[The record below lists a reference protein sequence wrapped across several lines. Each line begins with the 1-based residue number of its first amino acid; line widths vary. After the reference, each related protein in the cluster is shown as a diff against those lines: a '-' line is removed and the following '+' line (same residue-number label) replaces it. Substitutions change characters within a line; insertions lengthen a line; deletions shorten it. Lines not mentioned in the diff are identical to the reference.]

1 MDLEIRWF
9 EYILQDDFVEAIF
22 SDKENKKDQN
32 AAKIVLKKI
41 KDDTFQFSFYYDK
54 KVKHENVKTTN
65 IKIRLNELLIF
76 YRQFL
81 VRLSSKEYHILKR
94 GQSKFKIV
102 EKATTA
108 LVNSQTSHNR
118 DKQYILMP
126 NMKLDFLVAQG
137 VMTHDYQIKA
147 NMQHKFRQINRFLEF
162 IRDIKDELPND
173 RPLNIIDFGC
183 GKSYLTF
190 AIYYYF
196 TSILNK
202 EVNIFGLDLKDE
214 VIDNCNKL
222 KEQLGYTNLTFKKGD
237 IADYKDDAPIDLI
250 VTLHACDTATDY
262 ALFHAIRLKTKVI
275 LSVPCCQHELHF
287 QMNNTP
293 LDSIF
298 KFGIIQ
304 ERTASLLTDGLRAL
318 MLESM
323 GYRTQILEFIDMEHT
338 PKNLLIR
345 AVLTNKTK
353 SRWSEIDEIINSY
366 HINPTLYK
374 LLREYKHE

>member
-1 MDLEIRWF
+1 MDFEIRWF
-9 EYILQDDFVEAIF
+9 NNIFSDDFIEAIF
-22 SDKENKKDQN
+22 SDKENKKGDS
-32 AAKIVLKKI
+32 ASKIILKRI
-41 KDDTFQFSFYYDK
+41 KEELYQFSFYYDK
-54 KVKHENVKTTN
+54 KVKHENINTN
-65 IKIRLNELLIF
+65 KLNDRLLEIIKD

-81 VRLSSKEYHILKR
+81 VRLVSKELHILKR
-94 GQSKFKIV
+94 GQNKFKII
-102 EKATTA
+102 EKATSA
-108 LVNSQTSHNR
+108 LKNDVVTHNR
-118 DKQYILMP
+118 DKQYILRP
-126 NMKLDFLVAQG
+126 GMKLDFLVVQG
-137 VMTHDYQIKA
+137 VMTHDYQVKA

-162 IRDIKDELPND
+162 IRDIEDELPKD
-173 RPLNIIDFGC
+173 RPLEIVDFGC

-196 TSILNK
+196 VYILK
-202 EVNIFGLDLKDE
+202 REVNIYGLDLKDE

-222 KEQLGYTNLTFKKGD
+222 KKELGYSNLTFHKGD
-237 IADYKDDAPIDLI
+237 IAEYKDDKPLDLM
-250 VTLHACDTATDY
+250 VTLHACDTATDF
-262 ALFHAIRLKTKVI
+262 ALYHGIRLKTKVI

-318 MLESM
+318 LLESM
-323 GYRTQILEFIDMEHT
+323 GYRTQILEFIDLEHT

-353 SRWSEIDEIINSY
+353 KRWTEVEDLIKEY
-366 HINPTLYK
+366 HVNPTLYR
-374 LLREYKHE
+374 LLKEEKHD

>member
-1 MDLEIRWF
+1 MDFEIKWLSYF
-9 EYILQDDFVEAIF
+9 FSSNFIEAIF
-22 SDKENKKDQN
+22 SEKENKKSSS
-32 AAKIVLKKI
+32 ATKIVIKI
-41 KDDTFQFSFYYDK
+41 IKENVYQLSFMFDK
-54 KVKHENVKTTN
+54 KVKHENVNTN
-65 IKIRLNELLIF
+65 KLCSRLQEIIKD

-81 VRLSSKEYHILKR
+81 IRLTNKEYHIIKR
-94 GQSKFKIV
+94 GNKFKIIDKDV
-102 EKATTA
+102 YITKNNTLT
-108 LVNSQTSHNR
+108 HDR
-118 DKQYILMP
+118 DKQYILKP
-126 NMKLDFLVAQG
+126 LMKLDFLVAQG
-137 VMTHDYQIKA
+137 VMTNDYQVKA

-162 IRDIKDELPND
+162 IRDIENELPTD
-173 RPLNIIDFGC
+173 RPIEIVDFGC

-196 TSILNK
+196 VHILK
-202 EVNIFGLDLKDE
+202 RKVHIFGLDLKDE

-222 KEQLGYTNLTFKKGD
+222 KDDLGYSDLMFKKGD
-237 IADYKDDAPIDLI
+237 IADYNSDKPIDLL

-262 ALFHAIRLKTKVI
+262 ALYHGIRLKTKVI

-287 QMNNTP
+287 QMHDTP

-304 ERTASLLTDGLRAL
+304 ERTAALLTDGLRAL
-318 MLESM
+318 LLESC
-323 GYRTQILEFIDMEHT
+323 GYKTQILEFIDLEHT

-353 SRWSEIDEIINSY
+353 NKWSEVEDLIKNY

-374 LLREYKHE
+374 LLKDERND

>member
-1 MDLEIRWF
+1 MELEIRWF
-9 EYILQDDFVEAIF
+9 ANIFLDSFVEAIF
-22 SDKENKKDQN
+22 SDKENKKDN
-32 AAKIVLKKI
+32 SANKIVLKKI
-41 KDDTFQFSFYYDK
+41 KDDLYQFSFYFDK
-54 KVKHENVKTTN
+54 KVKHENVKTSDLN
-65 IKIRLNELLIF
+65 DRLLEIIKD

-81 VRLSSKEYHILKR
+81 VRLIDKELHILKR
-94 GQSKFKIV
+94 GQSKFKII
-102 EKATTA
+102 EKATSA
-108 LVNSQTSHNR
+108 LKNDSLSHNR
-118 DKQYILMP
+118 DKQYILKP
-126 NMKLDFLVAQG
+126 GMKLDFLVAQG
-137 VMTHDYQIKA
+137 VMTQDYQVKA

-162 IRDIKDELPND
+162 IRDIEDELPSN
-173 RPLNIIDFGC
+173 RPLEIVDFGC

-196 TSILNK
+196 VYILQR
-202 EVNIFGLDLKDE
+202 EVNIYGLDLKDD

-222 KEQLGYTNLTFKKGD
+222 KDQLGYTNLTFQKGD
-237 IADYKDDAPIDLI
+237 IADYKSDKPLDLM
-250 VTLHACDTATDY
+250 VTLHACDTATDF
-262 ALFHAIRLKTKVI
+262 ALYHGIRLKTKVI

-318 MLESM
+318 MLESV
-323 GYRTQILEFIDMEHT
+323 GYRTQILEFIDLEHT

-353 SRWSEIDEIINSY
+353 NRWTEVEESIKEY
-366 HINPTLYK
+366 HVNPTLYK
-374 LLREYKHE
+374 LLKGDNNE